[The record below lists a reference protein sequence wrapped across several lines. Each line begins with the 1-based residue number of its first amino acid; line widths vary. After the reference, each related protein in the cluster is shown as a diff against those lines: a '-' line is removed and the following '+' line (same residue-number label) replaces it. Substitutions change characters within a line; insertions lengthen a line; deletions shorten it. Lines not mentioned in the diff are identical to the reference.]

1 MAVKKTAKIEKGK
14 TSKTKTAS
22 KKEKEKAA
30 ALAVPQEAPRPLAG
44 VPVVE
49 DDLGTEVS
57 VQVPPAAETKETE
70 PEAEKGKPEKYYE
83 AVGRRKSAIAR
94 VRLFTKGSE
103 IVVNSRPFQDYFS
116 IPELQ
121 QIVEAPFRKMKNL
134 GKFRTE
140 IKVVGGGI
148 KGQAEAARH
157 GVSRALTMFNADF
170 RKRLKK
176 AGYLTRDARVKER
189 KKYGLKGARRAPQ
202 WSKR

>member
-1 MAVKKTAKIEKGK
+1 MFPRKSFDIRESVLKVPKKTEKP
-14 TSKTKTAS
+14 
-22 KKEKEKAA
+22 KKEKAVKSKVAKKEKAVVE
-30 ALAVPQEAPRPLAG
+30 AVPE
-44 VPVVE
+44 PVE
-49 DDLGTEVS
+49 EIKI
-57 VQVPPAAETKETE
+57 PAETEKEG
-70 PEAEKGKPEKYYE
+70 EKKGGKEKYYE

-103 IVVNSRPFQDYFS
+103 ITINGRPLDSYFS
-116 IPELQ
+116 ISELR

-140 IKVVGGGI
+140 IKVVGGGLR
-148 KGQAEAARH
+148 GQAEAIKH
-157 GVSRALTMFNADF
+157 GISRALIKFNPDF

-202 WSKR
+202 WAKR

>member
-1 MAVKKTAKIEKGK
+1 MVKKTAKIEKE
-14 TSKTKTAS
+14 KTKTAPKK
-22 KKEKEKAA
+22 KKEVV
-30 ALAVPQEAPRPLAG
+30 LAVPPEINEL
-44 VPVVE
+44 E
-49 DDLGTEVS
+49 
-57 VQVPPAAETKETE
+57 QVPPVGETRETE
-70 PEAEKGKPEKYYE
+70 SQTEKSRPEKYYE

-103 IVVNSRPFQDYFS
+103 IVVNNRSFQDYFS
-116 IPELQ
+116 ISELR

-140 IKVVGGGI
+140 IKIVGGGLN
-148 KGQAEAARH
+148 GQAEAARH
-157 GVSRALTMFNADF
+157 GISRALTKFNADF